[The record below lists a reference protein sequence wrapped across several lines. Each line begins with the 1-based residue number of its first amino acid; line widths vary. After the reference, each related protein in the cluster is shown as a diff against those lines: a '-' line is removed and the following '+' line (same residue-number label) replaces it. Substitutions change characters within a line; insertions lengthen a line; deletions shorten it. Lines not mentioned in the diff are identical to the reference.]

1 MSRNDREQRR
11 RRQLDALVDNV
22 AIDEFHAV
30 QGVPDL
36 SPVAVVIAAYK
47 EAENIAR
54 VVEGVPKR
62 LCGLDACVVVVVD
75 GEEDGSTDIVRR
87 AGQFALSA
95 PVNRG
100 QGAALRLGYR
110 VAREHGAQYIVT
122 ADADGQTDPA
132 DLETVLG
139 PVVEGSADFVNGSR
153 RLGTTE
159 SSDPVRNSGVVVFA
173 HLISLL
179 TGTKVTDTA
188 NPIRAMRAGFS
199 AELVLDEPQYQASE
213 LLIGAILHG
222 ARYEERPVRMLARSS
237 GTSKKGGNLAYGYR
251 YSRVVFRT
259 WWRERQRLLGPL
271 RLRARLATEGAR
283 TNSGL

>member
-1 MSRNDREQRR
+1 MNARDARR
-11 RRQLDALVDNV
+11 RRQLDALVDDV
-22 AIDEFHAV
+22 ALSEFHAA
-30 QGVPDL
+30 QGVPEL
-36 SPVAVVIAAYK
+36 PPVAVVIASYK
-47 EAENIAR
+47 EADNIGR
-54 VVEGVPKR
+54 VVEQIPKT
-62 LCGLDACVVVVVD
+62 LCGLDACVIVVVD
-75 GEEDGSTDIVRR
+75 GEEDGSTAIVRR

-110 VAREHGAQYIVT
+110 VARDHGATFLVT

-132 DLETVLG
+132 DLEKVLE
-139 PVVEGSADFVNGSR
+139 PVVSGAADFVNGSR

-159 SSDPVRNSGVVVFA
+159 STDAMRNTGVVVFG

-188 NPIRAMRAGFS
+188 NPVRAMRAAFS

-271 RLRARLATEGAR
+271 RLGERLAAPGRGGDAPR
-283 TNSGL
+283 